1 MIELINLD
9 YDLCREVL
17 NVRGS
22 VEDFLN
28 DKRRGLTNAVNI
40 RTNICISC
48 INRGEKTKT
57 SCGNCENRER
67 RNKLLEKI
75 TELDK
80 FIGSYVEYL

>member
-28 DKRRGLTNAVNI
+28 DKRRGLANAVNI
-40 RTNICISC
+40 RTDICISC
-48 INRGEKTKT
+48 ITRCEKTNC
-57 SCGNCENRER
+57 SNCENQER

-80 FIGSYVEYL
+80 FMGSYVEYL